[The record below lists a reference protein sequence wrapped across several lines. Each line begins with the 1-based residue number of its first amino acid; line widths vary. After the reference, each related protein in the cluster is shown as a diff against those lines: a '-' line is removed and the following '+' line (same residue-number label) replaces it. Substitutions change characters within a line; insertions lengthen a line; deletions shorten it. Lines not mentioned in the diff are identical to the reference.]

1 MRIARI
7 LTRLNLGGP
16 ARQVLASDPLLQQRG
31 HELRVFAGMPE
42 EGEGDLFDELK
53 AKGVDVVRVPHLGRG
68 VSPVRDFAAL
78 RFLRRE
84 LRAFSPDIV
93 HTHASKAGSLGRKA
107 AAGLTRK
114 GPSGTVPVG
123 TVHTFHGHVLEGY
136 FPAMVS
142 RGLALV
148 ERRLAAATDRV
159 IAVSHATAADLVR
172 LEVVDK
178 DRLHVVPPGTD
189 MDELLKIKRGGEPG
203 AIRSL
208 LGLGMDAILV
218 GVVGR
223 LAEVKQPERAARI
236 FATVATRHPKAHLV
250 FIGDG
255 EGRRSLESHITSLDP
270 ALQERIHMAGNIEG
284 QTEIFGDLDLIL
296 LTSRTE
302 GMPIALIEAHAAGIP
317 AVAPIV
323 GGVDEV
329 VAHERTGLLGTDDAE
344 LAFCL
349 DTMLG
354 DKDKRTVYG
363 QRARMRVS
371 TRHSAKGLADRLEAI
386 YLDILRVQDEAHVAG
401 GQDV

>member
-16 ARQVLASDPLLQQRG
+16 ARQVLASDPQLQQRG

-42 EGEGDLFDELK
+42 QGEGDLFHELR
-53 AKGVDVVRVPHLGRG
+53 ARGVDVVRVPHLGRG
-68 VSPVRDFAAL
+68 VSPVRDFSAL

-84 LRAFSPDIV
+84 LRAFGPDIV

-107 AAGLTRK
+107 AAGLTRQ
-114 GPSGTVPVG
+114 GPTGAKPVG

-148 ERRLAAATDRV
+148 ERRLAASTDRV

-189 MDELLKIKRGGEPG
+189 MEELLKVTRASVPG
-203 AIRSL
+203 SL
-208 LGLGMDAILV
+208 RKTLGLGMDAILV

-223 LAEVKQPERAARI
+223 LAEVKQPERAAQI
-236 FATVATRHPKAHLV
+236 FSSVATRHPEAHLV

-255 EGRRSLESHITSLDP
+255 EGRRSLESHITGLDESM
-270 ALQERIHMAGNIEG
+270 QQRIHMVGNIDG
-284 QTEIFGDLDLIL
+284 QTQIFGDLDLVL
-296 LTSRTE
+296 CSSRTE

-317 AVAPIV
+317 VVAPIV

-329 VAHERTGLLGTDDAE
+329 VAHERTGLLGNDDTE
-344 LAFCL
+344 LAFGL
-349 DTMLG
+349 DTLLG
-354 DKDKRTVYG
+354 DKDRRTVYG

-371 TRHSAKGLADRLEAI
+371 TRHSAASLASRLEAI
-386 YLDILRVQDEAHVAG
+386 YKDVLRIQDGLEETSEVGA
-401 GQDV
+401 